1 MNRTFS
7 RVYILFALVLV
18 TATMVFPSWGGE
30 PVNGP
35 AALEKKLVEYGWD
48 VPTPDYIRANI
59 REMEKKPF
67 DGVVFRLK
75 GGGNVLDPKPLDA
88 AHYAEDYDNVSNIAW
103 EKFTDNF
110 VIMWAASEQD
120 WFNNEEWKV
129 IEANTGL
136 VARAARLG
144 RCAGICFD
152 PEPYGKNPWNYAEV
166 AHKDTKSFDEYRVQ
180 VRARGAQFMRAL
192 QREFPNPQILSLYQ
206 FALFGEMCTPMDPAE
221 RAKKLE
227 AHPYAL
233 YPAFLNGMLEAADP
247 RATLTDGNENAYYY
261 ESPAPYYEA
270 YHRMSQEV
278 LYLVDQSLWPAY
290 REHGLPGSAL
300 YVDQYFGLR
309 AGTPTLGNKMTPEER
324 SKWFEH
330 NVYHALQST
339 GRYVWCYSERM
350 NWWTNTDVPPG
361 AVEAVQ
367 SAREKL
373 RKGEGLGFD
382 LAPIVEEAK
391 KRP

>member
-1 MNRTFS
+1 MGCRS
-7 RVYILFALVLV
+7 FAGLAAVLAV
-18 TATMVFPSWGGE
+18 CVSAWGGE

-48 VPTPDYIRANI
+48 SPTPDYIRANI
-59 REMEKKPF
+59 REMEKRPF

-75 GGGNVLDPKPLDA
+75 GGANVLDPKPLDA

-110 VIMWAASEQD
+110 VVLWAASEQD
-120 WFNNEEWKV
+120 WFDDAQWKV
-129 IEANTGL
+129 IENNTGL
-136 VARAARLG
+136 VARAARLA
-144 RCAGICFD
+144 RCVGVCWD

-192 QREFPNPQILSLYQ
+192 QREFPNPQVLSLYQ
-206 FALFGEMCTPMDPAE
+206 FALFGEMCKPMDPAA
-221 RAKKLE
+221 RAKALE

-261 ESPAPYYEA
+261 ESSAPYYEA
-270 YHRMSQEV
+270 YHRMTQDV
-278 LYLVDQSLWPAY
+278 LYLVDPALWSAH
-290 REHGLPGSAL
+290 REHCLPGSAL

-309 AGTPTLGNKMTPEER
+309 ADPVLGHKMTAEER
-324 SKWFEH
+324 PKWFEH
-330 NVYHALQST
+330 NVYHALRTT
-339 GRYVWCYSERM
+339 GKYVWCYSEKM
-350 NWWTNTDVPPG
+350 NWWTGADVPPG
-361 AVEAVQ
+361 AEAAVQ
-367 SAREKL
+367 SAREKFM
-373 RKGEGLGFD
+373 KGEDLGFD
-382 LAPIVEEAK
+382 LAPIIAEAK
-391 KRP
+391 TRP

>member
-1 MNRTFS
+1 MKYVLAFLIA
-7 RVYILFALVLV
+7 VMAVALP
-18 TATMVFPSWGGE
+18 AWSGE
-30 PVNGP
+30 PANGP

-48 VPTPDYIRANI
+48 VPTPDYLRANI
-59 REMEKKPF
+59 RGMEKRPF
-67 DGVVFRLK
+67 DGLVFRLK

-120 WFNNEEWKV
+120 WFNDDQWKI
-129 IEANTGL
+129 IEVNTGL
-136 VARAARLG
+136 VSHAARLA
-144 RCAGICFD
+144 RCVGICFD

-166 AHKDTKSFDEYRVQ
+166 AHKDSKSFDEYRVQ

-206 FALFGEMCTPMDPAE
+206 FAMFGEMCRPMDPAA
-221 RAKKLE
+221 RAKALE

-247 RATLTDGNENAYYY
+247 CATMTDGNENAYYY
-261 ESPAPYYEA
+261 ESSAPYYEA
-270 YHRMSQEV
+270 CHRMTQDV
-278 LYLVDQSLWPAY
+278 QYLVDPTLWTAY
-290 REHGLPGSAL
+290 RDHGLAGSAL
-300 YVDQYFGLR
+300 YVDQYFALR
-309 AGTPTLGNKMTPEER
+309 ANPTLGNKMTPEER
-324 SKWFEH
+324 PKWFEH
-330 NVYHALQST
+330 NVYYSLQST

-350 NWWTNTDVPPG
+350 NWWTGADVPPG
-361 AVEAVQ
+361 AEEAVR

-373 RKGEGLGFD
+373 GKGEDLGFD
-382 LAPIVEEAK
+382 LAPIVDEAR